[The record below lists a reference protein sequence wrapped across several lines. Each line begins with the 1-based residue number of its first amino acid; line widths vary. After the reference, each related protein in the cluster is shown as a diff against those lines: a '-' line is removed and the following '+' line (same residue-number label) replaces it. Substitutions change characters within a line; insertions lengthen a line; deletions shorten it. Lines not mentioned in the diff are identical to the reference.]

1 MWLRILGACLVRKSP
16 NNRILSN
23 KDALQ
28 RTGWES
34 IETTVRT
41 RRLLWWGGRYFEW
54 ATTGYPRGSCQ
65 ESWKT
70 QENVGRGGKEKERTD
85 CVADYRRVL
94 ASGDL
99 KTPLDPLDPGVRY
112 ITPCEGDRR
121 FMAAWVREKNEKVFE
136 TRQRKRE
143 TDTVRL
149 HLGWP

>member
-1 MWLRILGACLVRKSP
+1 M
-16 NNRILSN
+16 
-23 KDALQ
+23 
-28 RTGWES
+28 
-34 IETTVRT
+34 
-41 RRLLWWGGRYFEW
+41 
-54 ATTGYPRGSCQ
+54 
-65 ESWKT
+65 
-70 QENVGRGGKEKERTD
+70 GRGGKEKERTD

-143 TDTVRL
+143 TDTVEVAPGVTVASLRHFGPTEGASKRRRL
-149 HLGWP
+149 RR